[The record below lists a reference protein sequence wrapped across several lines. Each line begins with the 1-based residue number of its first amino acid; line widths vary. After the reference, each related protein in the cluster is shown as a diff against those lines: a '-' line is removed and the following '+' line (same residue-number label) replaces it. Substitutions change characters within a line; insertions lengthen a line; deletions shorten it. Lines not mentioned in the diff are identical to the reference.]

1 MAKTKALSDRATAP
15 PDYRAWKTHATALLE
30 RQSIWTGIMRER
42 DWRQCFIRG
51 ETPEETAEW
60 ARVLYHNSRP
70 FNERMR
76 PKR

>member
-1 MAKTKALSDRATAP
+1 MTKQATTPPGYKTWKDRAV
-15 PDYRAWKTHATALLE
+15 ALLE
-30 RQSIWTGIMRER
+30 CQSIWTGIMRER

-51 ETPEETAEW
+51 ETPEEAAEW

-70 FNERMR
+70 FIERMR